1 MRTRRWALFSGWQL
15 AGVLIGLAAHHVDAL
30 SWWVSGLMLMPGTLL
45 SLYVFREG
53 DVGNNWGK
61 WAVFGVAAA
70 FNVLAFATV
79 AILRRKRA

>member
-1 MRTRRWALFSGWQL
+1 M
-15 AGVLIGLAAHHVDAL
+15 VGLRLNAHARDI
-30 SWWVSGLMLMPGTLL
+30 T
-45 SLYVFREG
+45 LYVFREG